1 MYFAG
6 KWSWS
11 FADDGV
17 HNYGARAHGYT
28 RSGLVG
34 NQTGAVHTELGLCR
48 LAAGGWVDRH
58 VHSFEQCVYV
68 LGGRPVVEVGPQRFR
83 LAPGDYALFPVAT
96 PHSWR
101 NNGSEEARWLELSTP
116 QPLTPSSGREDTYF
130 LPSLGPSG
138 ETAAAEAPNFQ
149 DPTIGNVG
157 HYVGTPPQY
166 EAFAVSGPA
175 RGRAPAGMDTALLA
189 YSGISI
195 KMLVDLNLGAE
206 LLTMFMVDYEP
217 GGAAQVHDHP
227 FEETYFFLE
236 GEIEAEIEGEKTS
249 FRAGD
254 VLFCGVGALHGFFNT
269 SPGRVRWIETQ
280 APQPPRRHSYR
291 WPAHWEQFSAQLR
304 RDGK

>member
-17 HNYGARAHGYT
+17 HNYGAHAHGYA
-28 RSGLVG
+28 RCGLVG

-48 LAAGGWVDRH
+48 LAAGGRVDRH

-68 LGGRPVVEVGPQRFR
+68 LGGRPEVEIGPQRFR

-101 NNGSEEARWLELSTP
+101 NNGSEEVRWLELSTP

-130 LPSLGPSG
+130 LPAPGPSL
-138 ETAAAEAPNFQ
+138 ETAAAEPPNFQ

-157 HYVGTPPQY
+157 HYAGTPPQY
-166 EAFAVSGPA
+166 EAFALSDPA

-217 GGAAQVHDHP
+217 GGAAQIHDHP
-227 FEETYFFLE
+227 FEEAYFFLE